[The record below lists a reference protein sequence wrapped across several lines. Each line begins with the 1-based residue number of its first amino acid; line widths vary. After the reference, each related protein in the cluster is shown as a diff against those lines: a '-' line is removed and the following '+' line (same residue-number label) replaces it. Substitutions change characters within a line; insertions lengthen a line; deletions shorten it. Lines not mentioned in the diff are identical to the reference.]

1 MAIPLDDRNLGGR
14 KHIYGQLFNH
24 KRALSKVKPSVVIIP
39 PRAHVD
45 QGGEYFGDN
54 KAYT

>member
-1 MAIPLDDRNLGGR
+1 MAIRLDDRNLGGR

-24 KRALSKVKPSVVIIP
+24 KRALSKVKPSLVIVP

-45 QGGEYFGDN
+45 
-54 KAYT
+54 